1 MGLRGRIEIEPRE
14 EPGFAELRVWSG
26 FHDLRQHLTVETVGR
41 AETFELP
48 HGWWTV
54 SVPVPAGC
62 SAVTLRADRQLPP
75 SARPGDDRQLAVRV
89 AAPRTHRDAARHR
102 MVAGQL
108 RNAIL
113 NTREGLEGRAELAS
127 TPTNLGID
135 MYGVCNVKP
144 PCVYCDWDFAKALE
158 KDDVEA
164 PFNLDTLGDYGPF
177 FENAASLVNC
187 SIGEPFM
194 MKDFDA
200 LLDAFGDGNKLVEM
214 TTNGQI
220 LTDRNIGRLLGRR
233 IELYVSLDAATA
245 ATYAKL
251 RNDTFDRILA
261 NLRRLIAAKGGRGG
275 LPRIHL
281 VFMPM
286 RVNMHELDGFVDL
299 CADLDA
305 DRFVL
310 RPLNEIGDELD
321 WTRAGHHFVYSR
333 ERLDFDTL
341 VRLSARAAARCR
353 RRGVPFS
360 NQLDFGGE
368 MEPIYRRAFDEAL
381 AEANGPPADAS
392 PNRAERPDPERRSEG
407 EPAPAPARVEPP
419 DSEQR
424 SEGGA
429 EPAPAR
435 AERPDAESRPGG
447 EPEPPRPL
455 AARRRGGRRGRRR
468 HARRGQAAGLPR
480 AVEEPLRPAPRRH
493 ALLLRRPPP
502 RRHGGVPRHLER
514 PAPPGHP
521 PPHRPR
527 RVPRVLPGLAV
538 LPHRA
543 EEPPCPGRRRG
554 RIGPAPAR
562 DDPPRARAPGSR
574 AGVQAR
580 PQGVRPGAVGRSG
593 DGAVPP
599 PAADSPR
606 PAAARGALTR
616 LGRCGAAAEVHL
628 PEVGSGAQQQHRERG
643 GRRELPPE
651 LGLLPDEQGAEADEP
666 RGGGEQV
673 PVELGERLL
682 AVGRLGAAL
691 DVAEDPERDVLPAV
705 DAELV
710 VGAVSRLR
718 DRAQRL
724 PVEGRVDG
732 GLGGVVGA
740 GGSWGM
746 SPPAVVPM
754 PTVYTRMR
762 RSRASCSA
770 SSTSPLQA
778 WPSDSTMNA
787 LALRRSPW
795 SWASRSNI
803 CTPQ

>member
-1 MGLRGRIEIEPRE
+1 MLTVLNDPARPVQTAFDRTAADARYVAGFHGLEHDDLERFRWMGLRGRIEIEPRE

-419 DSEQR
+419 DCEQR

-429 EPAPAR
+429 EPASAR

-455 AARRRGGRRGRRR
+455 AGDAAAAVEDGDDTLGEGTLPACLEPWKSLYVLRRGVMPCCYGDRPLAAMGEYRETWNAPILQDIRR
-468 HARRGQAAGLPR
+468 HIARGEFHAYCLGSQSCPIVRKSRHVPDAGGAASGPRLHETTLLGLARQAR
-480 AVEEPLRPAPRRH
+480 ALGFKPALKAFDQ
-493 ALLLRRPPP
+493 ALLGGAGMALYRRLRRIPHGRRPP
-502 RRHGGVPRHLER
+502 
-514 PAPPGHP
+514 
-521 PPHRPR
+521 
-527 RVPRVLPGLAV
+527 
-538 LPHRA
+538 
-543 EEPPCPGRRRG
+543 
-554 RIGPAPAR
+554 
-562 DDPPRARAPGSR
+562 
-574 AGVQAR
+574 
-580 PQGVRPGAVGRSG
+580 
-593 DGAVPP
+593 
-599 PAADSPR
+599 
-606 PAAARGALTR
+606 AAR
-616 LGRCGAAAEVHL
+616 
-628 PEVGSGAQQQHRERG
+628 
-643 GRRELPPE
+643 
-651 LGLLPDEQGAEADEP
+651 
-666 RGGGEQV
+666 
-673 PVELGERLL
+673 
-682 AVGRLGAAL
+682 
-691 DVAEDPERDVLPAV
+691 
-705 DAELV
+705 
-710 VGAVSRLR
+710 
-718 DRAQRL
+718 
-724 PVEGRVDG
+724 
-732 GLGGVVGA
+732 
-740 GGSWGM
+740 
-746 SPPAVVPM
+746 
-754 PTVYTRMR
+754 
-762 RSRASCSA
+762 
-770 SSTSPLQA
+770 
-778 WPSDSTMNA
+778 
-787 LALRRSPW
+787 
-795 SWASRSNI
+795 
-803 CTPQ
+803 

>member
-1 MGLRGRIEIEPRE
+1 MLTVLNDPARPAPTAFDHTAADARYAAGFYGLEHDDFERFRWMGLRGRIEFEPRE
-14 EPGFAELRVWSG
+14 EPGFAEFRVWSG

-41 AETFELP
+41 PEVFELP

-62 SAVTLRADRQLPP
+62 GAMTLRADRQLPP

-89 AAPRTHRDAARHR
+89 AAPRTHRDAERHR
-102 MVAGQL
+102 TVAGQL
-108 RNAIL
+108 RNAVL
-113 NTREGLEGRAELAS
+113 NAREGLEGRAEVAS

-200 LLDAFGDGNKLVEM
+200 LLDAFGEGNKLVEM

-286 RVNMHELDGFVDL
+286 RVNMHELDRFVDL

-321 WTRAGHHFVYSR
+321 WTRAGHRFVYSR

-381 AEANGPPADAS
+381 AEADGSFTAAPAAARPHADGSSTAAPPAARSHADGSSTAAPPAARPHADGS
-392 PNRAERPDPERRSEG
+392 FTAAPAVARLHADGSFTAPATPARPHADGSSTAPAAPVRPDPGDGEG
-407 EPAPAPARVEPP
+407 PHE
-419 DSEQR
+419 
-424 SEGGA
+424 A
-429 EPAPAR
+429 EPT
-435 AERPDAESRPGG
+435 RPVGSDAEAAVQDGDATLG
-447 EPEPPRPL
+447 EGKLPACLEPWKSLYVLRRGVMPCCYGDRPL
-455 AARRRGGRRGRRR
+455 AAMGEYRETWNAPILQDIRRHIARGEFHAYCLGSQSCPIVRKSR
-468 HARRGQAAGLPR
+468 HARGAGGAASG
-480 AVEEPLRPAPRRH
+480 RRLH
-493 ALLLRRPPP
+493 ETTLLGLLRQARALGFKPALKAFDRALFGGAGMALY
-502 RRHGGVPRHLER
+502 RRL
-514 PAPPGHP
+514 
-521 PPHRPR
+521 R
-527 RVPRVLPGLAV
+527 RVP
-538 LPHRA
+538 H
-543 EEPPCPGRRRG
+543 
-554 RIGPAPAR
+554 GPR
-562 DDPPRARAPGSR
+562 
-574 AGVQAR
+574 
-580 PQGVRPGAVGRSG
+580 
-593 DGAVPP
+593 P
-599 PAADSPR
+599 PAAR
-606 PAAARGALTR
+606 
-616 LGRCGAAAEVHL
+616 
-628 PEVGSGAQQQHRERG
+628 
-643 GRRELPPE
+643 
-651 LGLLPDEQGAEADEP
+651 
-666 RGGGEQV
+666 
-673 PVELGERLL
+673 
-682 AVGRLGAAL
+682 
-691 DVAEDPERDVLPAV
+691 
-705 DAELV
+705 
-710 VGAVSRLR
+710 
-718 DRAQRL
+718 
-724 PVEGRVDG
+724 
-732 GLGGVVGA
+732 
-740 GGSWGM
+740 
-746 SPPAVVPM
+746 
-754 PTVYTRMR
+754 
-762 RSRASCSA
+762 
-770 SSTSPLQA
+770 
-778 WPSDSTMNA
+778 
-787 LALRRSPW
+787 
-795 SWASRSNI
+795 
-803 CTPQ
+803 

>member
-1 MGLRGRIEIEPRE
+1 MLNVLNDPARPATSAFDRTAADARYASGFYGLEHDDLEGFRWMGLRGRIEFEPRAE
-14 EPGFAELRVWSG
+14 TGFAEFRAWSG
-26 FHDLRQHLTVETVGR
+26 FHDLRQRLTVEAGGPP
-41 AETFELP
+41 ETFELP

-62 SAVTLRADRQLPP
+62 GAIILRADRQLPP

-89 AAPRTHRDAARHR
+89 AAPRTHRDPARHR
-102 MVAGQL
+102 TVAGQL
-108 RNAIL
+108 RNAVR
-113 NTREGLEGRAELAS
+113 NTRESLEGRAELAS

-177 FENAASLVNC
+177 FDNAASLVNC

-200 LLDAFGDGNKLVEM
+200 LLDAFGEGNKLVEM

-245 ATYAKL
+245 ETYAKL

-341 VRLSARAAARCR
+341 VRLSARAAALCR

-381 AEANGPPADAS
+381 AEADGSSTPAPVPA
-392 PNRAERPDPERRSEG
+392 RADRSST
-407 EPAPAPARVEPP
+407 PAPAPARPGPGDGEGPP
-419 DSEQR
+419 E
-424 SEGGA
+424 A
-429 EPAPAR
+429 EPTRPLASDAATAVQDGDDTLGENRLPACL
-435 AERPDAESRPGG
+435 
-447 EPEPPRPL
+447 EPWKSLYVLRRGVMPCCYGDRPL
-455 AARRRGGRRGRRR
+455 AAMGEYRETWNAPVLQDIRRHIARGEFHAYCLGSQSCPIVRKSR
-468 HARRGQAAGLPR
+468 HARDAGEAASGPRLHETTLLGLVRQARALGLKHALKAFDQALLGGAGMALYRRLRRGPR
-480 AVEEPLRPAPRRH
+480 APRT
-493 ALLLRRPPP
+493 P
-502 RRHGGVPRHLER
+502 
-514 PAPPGHP
+514 
-521 PPHRPR
+521 
-527 RVPRVLPGLAV
+527 
-538 LPHRA
+538 
-543 EEPPCPGRRRG
+543 
-554 RIGPAPAR
+554 
-562 DDPPRARAPGSR
+562 
-574 AGVQAR
+574 
-580 PQGVRPGAVGRSG
+580 
-593 DGAVPP
+593 
-599 PAADSPR
+599 
-606 PAAARGALTR
+606 
-616 LGRCGAAAEVHL
+616 
-628 PEVGSGAQQQHRERG
+628 
-643 GRRELPPE
+643 
-651 LGLLPDEQGAEADEP
+651 
-666 RGGGEQV
+666 
-673 PVELGERLL
+673 
-682 AVGRLGAAL
+682 
-691 DVAEDPERDVLPAV
+691 
-705 DAELV
+705 
-710 VGAVSRLR
+710 
-718 DRAQRL
+718 
-724 PVEGRVDG
+724 
-732 GLGGVVGA
+732 
-740 GGSWGM
+740 
-746 SPPAVVPM
+746 
-754 PTVYTRMR
+754 
-762 RSRASCSA
+762 
-770 SSTSPLQA
+770 
-778 WPSDSTMNA
+778 
-787 LALRRSPW
+787 
-795 SWASRSNI
+795 ASR
-803 CTPQ
+803 

>member
-1 MGLRGRIEIEPRE
+1 MLTVLNDPARPAPTAFDHTAADARYAAGFYGLEHDDFERFRWMGLRGRIEFEPRE
-14 EPGFAELRVWSG
+14 EPGFAEFRVWSG
-26 FHDLRQHLTVETVGR
+26 FHDLRQHLTIETVGPP
-41 AETFELP
+41 ETFELP

-62 SAVTLRADRQLPP
+62 GAIALRADRQLPP

-89 AAPRTHRDAARHR
+89 AAPRTHRDAERHR
-102 MVAGQL
+102 TVAGQL
-108 RNAIL
+108 RNAVL
-113 NTREGLEGRAELAS
+113 NAREGLEGRAEVAS

-200 LLDAFGDGNKLVEM
+200 LLDAFGEGNKLVEM

-381 AEANGPPADAS
+381 AEADGSSTASAAPARPHADGSSTASAAAARPDVAGSFTAPATPARPHADGSFTAAPAAARPHADGPSTAPAA
-392 PNRAERPDPERRSEG
+392 PVRPDPGDGEG
-407 EPAPAPARVEPP
+407 PHE
-419 DSEQR
+419 
-424 SEGGA
+424 A
-429 EPAPAR
+429 EPT
-435 AERPDAESRPGG
+435 RPVGSDAEAAVQDGDATLG
-447 EPEPPRPL
+447 EGRLPACLEPWKSLYVLRRGVMPCCYGDRPL
-455 AARRRGGRRGRRR
+455 AAMGEYRETWNAPILQAIRRHIARGEFHAYCLGSQSCPIVRKSR
-468 HARRGQAAGLPR
+468 HARDAGGAASGRRLHETTLLGLARQARALGFKPALKAFDRALFGGAGMALY
-480 AVEEPLRPAPRRH
+480 RR
-493 ALLLRRPPP
+493 LRR
-502 RRHGGVPRHLER
+502 
-514 PAPPGHP
+514 
-521 PPHRPR
+521 
-527 RVPRVLPGLAV
+527 
-538 LPHRA
+538 
-543 EEPPCPGRRRG
+543 
-554 RIGPAPAR
+554 IAPAR
-562 DDPPRARAPGSR
+562 WPRA
-574 AGVQAR
+574 
-580 PQGVRPGAVGRSG
+580 
-593 DGAVPP
+593 
-599 PAADSPR
+599 PR
-606 PAAARGALTR
+606 
-616 LGRCGAAAEVHL
+616 
-628 PEVGSGAQQQHRERG
+628 
-643 GRRELPPE
+643 
-651 LGLLPDEQGAEADEP
+651 
-666 RGGGEQV
+666 
-673 PVELGERLL
+673 
-682 AVGRLGAAL
+682 
-691 DVAEDPERDVLPAV
+691 
-705 DAELV
+705 
-710 VGAVSRLR
+710 
-718 DRAQRL
+718 
-724 PVEGRVDG
+724 
-732 GLGGVVGA
+732 
-740 GGSWGM
+740 
-746 SPPAVVPM
+746 
-754 PTVYTRMR
+754 
-762 RSRASCSA
+762 
-770 SSTSPLQA
+770 
-778 WPSDSTMNA
+778 
-787 LALRRSPW
+787 
-795 SWASRSNI
+795 
-803 CTPQ
+803 

>member
-1 MGLRGRIEIEPRE
+1 MPAVLNDPARPAPSGFDRTAADARYAAGFYRLENDDLERFRWMGLRGRIELEPRA

-26 FHDLRQHLTVETVGR
+26 FHDLRQRLTVEAGGL
-41 AETFELP
+41 AEAFELP

-62 SAVTLRADRQLPP
+62 GAITLWADRQLPP

-102 MVAGQL
+102 TVAGQL
-108 RNAIL
+108 RNAVL

-158 KDDVEA
+158 KGDVEA

-286 RVNMHELDGFVDL
+286 RVNTHELDGFVDL

-381 AEANGPPADAS
+381 AEADGPPADAS
-392 PNRAERPDPERRSEG
+392 PARADRPDPDRRSEG
-407 EPAPAPARVEPP
+407 GPEPEPAPARADSP

-424 SEGGA
+424 SEPEPDPAPARMEPQSSVQRSEGEA
-429 EPAPAR
+429 EPVPVPAR

-455 AARRRGGRRGRRR
+455 ASD
-468 HARRGQAAGLPR
+468 AA
-480 AVEEPLRPAPRRH
+480 AA
-493 ALLLRRPPP
+493 
-502 RRHGGVPRHLER
+502 
-514 PAPPGHP
+514 
-521 PPHRPR
+521 
-527 RVPRVLPGLAV
+527 
-538 LPHRA
+538 
-543 EEPPCPGRRRG
+543 
-554 RIGPAPAR
+554 AR
-562 DDPPRARAPGSR
+562 DDDGTLGEDGVPACLEPWKSLYVLRRGVMPCCYGDRPLAPMGEYRETWNAPILQDIRRHIARGEFHAYCLGSQSCPIVRKSLHARDAGGDASGRRLHETTLLGLMRQARALGLKPALKAFDRALFGGAGMALYRRVRRGPPGPR
-574 AGVQAR
+574 T
-580 PQGVRPGAVGRSG
+580 
-593 DGAVPP
+593 
-599 PAADSPR
+599 PAA
-606 PAAARGALTR
+606 G
-616 LGRCGAAAEVHL
+616 
-628 PEVGSGAQQQHRERG
+628 
-643 GRRELPPE
+643 
-651 LGLLPDEQGAEADEP
+651 
-666 RGGGEQV
+666 
-673 PVELGERLL
+673 
-682 AVGRLGAAL
+682 
-691 DVAEDPERDVLPAV
+691 
-705 DAELV
+705 
-710 VGAVSRLR
+710 
-718 DRAQRL
+718 
-724 PVEGRVDG
+724 
-732 GLGGVVGA
+732 
-740 GGSWGM
+740 
-746 SPPAVVPM
+746 
-754 PTVYTRMR
+754 
-762 RSRASCSA
+762 
-770 SSTSPLQA
+770 
-778 WPSDSTMNA
+778 
-787 LALRRSPW
+787 
-795 SWASRSNI
+795 
-803 CTPQ
+803 

>member
-1 MGLRGRIEIEPRE
+1 MLTVLNDPAGPATSASDRTAADARYASGFYGVEHDDLERFRWMGLRGRIEFEPGA
-14 EPGFAELRVWSG
+14 EPGFAEFRAWSG
-26 FHDLRQHLTVETVGR
+26 FHDLRQHLTVEGGGPP
-41 AETFELP
+41 ETFELP

-62 SAVTLRADRQLPP
+62 GAVRLRADRQLPP

-89 AAPRTHRDAARHR
+89 AAPRIHRDAARHR
-102 MVAGQL
+102 TVAGQL
-108 RNAIL
+108 RNAVL
-113 NTREGLEGRAELAS
+113 NTREGLEGRTELAS

-177 FENAASLVNC
+177 FDNAASLVNC

-341 VRLSARAAARCR
+341 VRLSARAAALCR

-381 AEANGPPADAS
+381 AEADGS
-392 PNRAERPDPERRSEG
+392 ST
-407 EPAPAPARVEPP
+407 PAPAPARPGPGEGEGPP
-419 DSEQR
+419 V
-424 SEGGA
+424 A
-429 EPAPAR
+429 EPTRPLASDAAAAGQDGEDTLGEGRLPACL
-435 AERPDAESRPGG
+435 
-447 EPEPPRPL
+447 EPWKSLYVLRRGVMPCCYGDRPL
-455 AARRRGGRRGRRR
+455 AAMGEYRETWNAPVLQDIRR
-468 HARRGQAAGLPR
+468 HIARGEFHAYCLGSQSCPIVRKS
-480 AVEEPLRPAPRRH
+480 RH
-493 ALLLRRPPP
+493 AAEAGEAASGPRLHETTLLGLARQARALGLKPALKAFDQALFGGAGMALYRRLRRIPLGP
-502 RRHGGVPRHLER
+502 R
-514 PAPPGHP
+514 
-521 PPHRPR
+521 
-527 RVPRVLPGLAV
+527 
-538 LPHRA
+538 
-543 EEPPCPGRRRG
+543 
-554 RIGPAPAR
+554 
-562 DDPPRARAPGSR
+562 
-574 AGVQAR
+574 
-580 PQGVRPGAVGRSG
+580 
-593 DGAVPP
+593 P
-599 PAADSPR
+599 PAAP
-606 PAAARGALTR
+606 
-616 LGRCGAAAEVHL
+616 
-628 PEVGSGAQQQHRERG
+628 
-643 GRRELPPE
+643 
-651 LGLLPDEQGAEADEP
+651 
-666 RGGGEQV
+666 
-673 PVELGERLL
+673 
-682 AVGRLGAAL
+682 
-691 DVAEDPERDVLPAV
+691 
-705 DAELV
+705 
-710 VGAVSRLR
+710 
-718 DRAQRL
+718 
-724 PVEGRVDG
+724 
-732 GLGGVVGA
+732 
-740 GGSWGM
+740 
-746 SPPAVVPM
+746 
-754 PTVYTRMR
+754 
-762 RSRASCSA
+762 
-770 SSTSPLQA
+770 
-778 WPSDSTMNA
+778 
-787 LALRRSPW
+787 
-795 SWASRSNI
+795 
-803 CTPQ
+803 

>member
-1 MGLRGRIEIEPRE
+1 MLTVLNGPARPATGAFDRTAVDARYAAGFYGLEHDDFERFRWMGLRGRIEFEPRP
-14 EPGFAELRVWSG
+14 EPGFAEFRVWSG
-26 FHDLRQHLTVETVGR
+26 YHDLRQRLTAEAGGPP
-41 AETFELP
+41 ETFELP

-62 SAVTLRADRQLPP
+62 GVIGLWADRQLPP

-89 AAPRTHRDAARHR
+89 AAPRTHGDAARHR
-102 MVAGQL
+102 TVAGQL
-108 RNAIL
+108 SNAVL

-158 KDDVEA
+158 KEDVEA

-200 LLDAFGDGNKLVEM
+200 LLDAFGEGNKLVEM

-251 RNDTFDRILA
+251 RNDTFDRILP

-286 RVNMHELDGFVDL
+286 RVNMHELDRFVDL

-381 AEANGPPADAS
+381 AEADGSSTTAPEPARPGTGDGEGPP
-392 PNRAERPDPERRSEG
+392 E
-407 EPAPAPARVEPP
+407 
-419 DSEQR
+419 
-424 SEGGA
+424 A
-429 EPAPAR
+429 EPARPLASDAAAAVEDGDDTLGEGRLPACL
-435 AERPDAESRPGG
+435 
-447 EPEPPRPL
+447 EPWKSFYVLRRGVMPCCYGDRPL
-455 AARRRGGRRGRRR
+455 AAMGEYRETWNAPVLQDIRRHIARGEFHAYCLGSRSCPIVRKGRHAPDAGGPASGRRLHDTTLLGLMRQARALGFKPALRAFDQALFGGAGMALYRR
-468 HARRGQAAGLPR
+468 
-480 AVEEPLRPAPRRH
+480 
-493 ALLLRRPPP
+493 LRRI
-502 RRHGGVPRHLER
+502 
-514 PAPPGHP
+514 
-521 PPHRPR
+521 PHRPR
-527 RVPRVLPGLAV
+527 R
-538 LPHRA
+538 
-543 EEPPCPGRRRG
+543 
-554 RIGPAPAR
+554 
-562 DDPPRARAPGSR
+562 
-574 AGVQAR
+574 
-580 PQGVRPGAVGRSG
+580 
-593 DGAVPP
+593 
-599 PAADSPR
+599 PAAR
-606 PAAARGALTR
+606 
-616 LGRCGAAAEVHL
+616 
-628 PEVGSGAQQQHRERG
+628 
-643 GRRELPPE
+643 
-651 LGLLPDEQGAEADEP
+651 
-666 RGGGEQV
+666 
-673 PVELGERLL
+673 
-682 AVGRLGAAL
+682 
-691 DVAEDPERDVLPAV
+691 
-705 DAELV
+705 
-710 VGAVSRLR
+710 
-718 DRAQRL
+718 
-724 PVEGRVDG
+724 
-732 GLGGVVGA
+732 
-740 GGSWGM
+740 
-746 SPPAVVPM
+746 
-754 PTVYTRMR
+754 
-762 RSRASCSA
+762 
-770 SSTSPLQA
+770 
-778 WPSDSTMNA
+778 
-787 LALRRSPW
+787 
-795 SWASRSNI
+795 
-803 CTPQ
+803 

>member
-1 MGLRGRIEIEPRE
+1 MPAVLNDPARPAPSGFDRTAADARYAAGFYGLENDDLERFRWMGLRGRIELEPRA
-14 EPGFAELRVWSG
+14 EPGFAELRVWGG
-26 FHDLRQHLTVETVGR
+26 FHDLRQRLTVEAGGL
-41 AETFELP
+41 AEAFELP

-62 SAVTLRADRQLPP
+62 GAITLWADRQLPP

-102 MVAGQL
+102 TVAGQL
-108 RNAIL
+108 RNAVL

-381 AEANGPPADAS
+381 AEADGPPADAS
-392 PNRAERPDPERRSEG
+392 PARADRPDPDRRSEG
-407 EPAPAPARVEPP
+407 GPEPEPAPARADSP

-424 SEGGA
+424 SEPEPDPAPARMEPQSSVQRSEGEA
-429 EPAPAR
+429 EPVPVPAR

-455 AARRRGGRRGRRR
+455 ASD
-468 HARRGQAAGLPR
+468 AA
-480 AVEEPLRPAPRRH
+480 AA
-493 ALLLRRPPP
+493 
-502 RRHGGVPRHLER
+502 
-514 PAPPGHP
+514 
-521 PPHRPR
+521 
-527 RVPRVLPGLAV
+527 
-538 LPHRA
+538 
-543 EEPPCPGRRRG
+543 
-554 RIGPAPAR
+554 AR
-562 DDPPRARAPGSR
+562 DDDGTLGEDGVPACLEPWKSLYVLRRGVMPCCYGDRPLAPMGEYRETWNAPILQDIRRHIARGEFHAYCLGSQSCPIVRKSLHARDAGGDASGRRLQETTLLGLMRQARALGLKPALKAFDRALFGGAGMALYRRVRRGPPGPR
-574 AGVQAR
+574 T
-580 PQGVRPGAVGRSG
+580 
-593 DGAVPP
+593 
-599 PAADSPR
+599 PAA
-606 PAAARGALTR
+606 G
-616 LGRCGAAAEVHL
+616 
-628 PEVGSGAQQQHRERG
+628 
-643 GRRELPPE
+643 
-651 LGLLPDEQGAEADEP
+651 
-666 RGGGEQV
+666 
-673 PVELGERLL
+673 
-682 AVGRLGAAL
+682 
-691 DVAEDPERDVLPAV
+691 
-705 DAELV
+705 
-710 VGAVSRLR
+710 
-718 DRAQRL
+718 
-724 PVEGRVDG
+724 
-732 GLGGVVGA
+732 
-740 GGSWGM
+740 
-746 SPPAVVPM
+746 
-754 PTVYTRMR
+754 
-762 RSRASCSA
+762 
-770 SSTSPLQA
+770 
-778 WPSDSTMNA
+778 
-787 LALRRSPW
+787 
-795 SWASRSNI
+795 
-803 CTPQ
+803 